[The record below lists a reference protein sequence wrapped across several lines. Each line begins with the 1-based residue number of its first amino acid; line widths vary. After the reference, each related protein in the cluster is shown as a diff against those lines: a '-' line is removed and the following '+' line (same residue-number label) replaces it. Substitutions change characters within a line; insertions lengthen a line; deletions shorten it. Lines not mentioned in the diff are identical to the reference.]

1 MTTALKFFF
10 IIFLLQVSFISFSQV
25 VTPPPRDTSIV
36 DTAKADSVK
45 EFEIIRGPSMR
56 SIYVDSTTTLQTIAG
71 GAIVKQ
77 GTTIFDADSI
87 AINPTTHV
95 AEAFG
100 NVHINQADSI
110 QTYAQYLK
118 YIGTDKT
125 AYLNKDVKLIDKK
138 ATLFTQDLDYNLQT
152 GIGNYHNGGKVINEK
167 TTITSTDGT
176 YYADTKDIYFK
187 NNVEVVEPKNH
198 VTTDSL
204 LYNMQTQNYNLN
216 GNTYIKNP
224 EAEIYT
230 TQGSYDFKSD
240 NAIFTSRTTV
250 KDSSGRVY
258 IANNMAMDNKAGNA
272 QLEGNAIV
280 KDSAGGYIALA
291 NQIFLNKKTN
301 SFLATRKPV
310 LIIKQKNDSIYVA
323 ADTIF
328 SGYSTAVKNEDF
340 NLKKDSV
347 INDTL
352 QEHIIRDTTLLS
364 DSLHGQPQ
372 IKKISERDSS
382 LRLAHIIDSLKANG
396 KKEKPEKI
404 EKAEENPV
412 LNDSLKMPLSVKDSL
427 EIDSL
432 KPKENAEALE
442 KVQQPKNNASVG
454 DSLRAIAMRKYAR
467 KIDSAK
473 AKENDAGLEK
483 IKETNEHPVAA
494 DSSKTITSL
503 KDSLKID
510 SLSSINK
517 NNIGNIDSLQLQK
530 NDTTNKSDSS
540 RYFLAFHHVRIFS
553 DSLQSV
559 CDSLFFSAK
568 DSVFRLYYD
577 PVIWSGHSQITGDTI
592 FLYTKNKKPEHLY
605 AFDKSIIVNRTTQG
619 FFNQISGKTINGY
632 FINGSIDYMRVKGSQ
647 AESIYYA
654 QDKDSAYLGMNRATG
669 DVIDLYFKKDDLQ
682 KVLFV
687 NSIEG
692 KFYPMKDIPNDQKYL
707 KDFIWLDNKRPKNK
721 LELFE

>member
-1 MTTALKFFF
+1 MITPVRTIL
-10 IIFLLQVSFISFSQV
+10 IIILLQVSFVSIAQ
-25 VTPPPRDTSIV
+25 VTPPPADTSKNIKTNA
-36 DTAKADSVK
+36 DTVK

-56 SIYVDSTTTLQTIAG
+56 SIYIDSTTTMQTIAG

-77 GTTIFDADSI
+77 GTTLFDADSI
-87 AINPTTHV
+87 SINPTTHE

-100 NVHINQADSI
+100 NVHINQGDSV

-125 AYLNKDVKLIDKK
+125 AYLKTDVRLVDKK
-138 ATLFTQDLDYNLQT
+138 ATLFTQDLDYNLQS
-152 GIGNYHNGGKVINEK
+152 GIGNYHNGGKVINGK
-167 TTITSTDGT
+167 TTITSNEGT

-187 NNVEVVEPKNH
+187 NNVVVIQPKNH

-204 LYNMQTQNYNLN
+204 LYNMLSQNYNLN
-216 GNTYIKNP
+216 GNSYIKSP

-230 TQGSYDFKSD
+230 TQGNYDFKSD

-258 IANNMAMDNKAGNA
+258 VANNMAMDNKSGNA
-272 QLEGNAIV
+272 QMEGNALV
-280 KDSAGGYIALA
+280 RDSAGGYIVLA
-291 NQIFLNKKTN
+291 NQIFLNKKNN

-328 SGYSTAVKNEDF
+328 SGYSTAVKNEQF
-340 NLKKDSV
+340 IMQKDSAAY
-347 INDTL
+347 
-352 QEHIIRDTTLLS
+352 
-364 DSLHGQPQ
+364 DSLHRQNRTDSTLKTDTLHGKQPLMQ
-372 IKKISERDSS
+372 LSERDSA
-382 LRLAHIIDSLKANG
+382 LRLAHVIDSLNANHNKQEEKISKTKENPGLIDSLKIRV
-396 KKEKPEKI
+396 PE
-404 EKAEENPV
+404 
-412 LNDSLKMPLSVKDSL
+412 DSLR
-427 EIDSL
+427 IDSF
-432 KPKENAEALE
+432 NAKSNVA
-442 KVQQPKNNASVG
+442 VG
-454 DSLRAIAMRKYAR
+454 DSLKAIALRKYA
-467 KIDSAK
+467 S
-473 AKENDAGLEK
+473 
-483 IKETNEHPVAA
+483 
-494 DSSKTITSL
+494 
-503 KDSLKID
+503 KID
-510 SLSSINK
+510 SLQSKK
-517 NNIGNIDSLQLQK
+517 NQNEAKEIPPVDTVKPAKANVDSAAIDSLNHNITINPNRSLDSMQTG
-530 NDTTNKSDSS
+530 NTDTLHKSDSS

-577 PVIWSGHSQITGDTI
+577 PIIWSGRSQITGDTI

-605 AFDKSIIVNRTTQG
+605 AFDKSIIINKTTQG
-619 FFNQISGKTINGY
+619 FYNQIAGKTINGY
-632 FINGSIDYMRVKGSQ
+632 FINGAIDYMRVKGSQ

-669 DVIDLYFKKDDLQ
+669 DVIDLYFKKDDLE

-687 NSIEG
+687 NDIKG
-692 KFYPMKDIPNDQKYL
+692 KFYPMKDIPEDQKYL
-707 KDFIWLDNKRPKNK
+707 KDFIWLNDKRPKTK